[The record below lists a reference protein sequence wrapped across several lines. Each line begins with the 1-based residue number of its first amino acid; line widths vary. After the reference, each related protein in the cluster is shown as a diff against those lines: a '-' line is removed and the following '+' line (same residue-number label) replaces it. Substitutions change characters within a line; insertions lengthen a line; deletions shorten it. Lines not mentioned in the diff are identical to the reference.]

1 MEPTEHESLRV
12 LVADGPG
19 GAVEAVSRT
28 VVAAGHHVVARES
41 SLADVARLTATE
53 RPDVALV
60 IVSDPTSHALA
71 LIDRIVREAT
81 CPVIAVLD
89 VEDAGFIDEAA
100 KRGIFAHILG
110 GGDVQEMQSAI
121 EIVLR
126 RFTEY
131 HNLEGAFGR
140 RAVTERAKGI
150 LMERHAVDERE
161 AFQMLR
167 DTARRGQRKVV
178 DVAEAVVTG
187 YRLLPADPE
196 TAHRDA
202 SVSHRHEGQA

>member
-12 LVADGPG
+12 LVADGTG
-19 GAVEAVSRT
+19 GRVEVVSRT

-41 SLADVARLTATE
+41 SLSDMARLTATE

-71 LIDRIVREAT
+71 LIDRIVHEAT

-89 VEDAGFIDEAA
+89 VEDAGFIDKAA

-110 GGDVQEMQSAI
+110 GDDVQEMQSAI

-196 TAHRDA
+196 AARSDA
-202 SVSHRHEGQA
+202 SGSHRPGDRA